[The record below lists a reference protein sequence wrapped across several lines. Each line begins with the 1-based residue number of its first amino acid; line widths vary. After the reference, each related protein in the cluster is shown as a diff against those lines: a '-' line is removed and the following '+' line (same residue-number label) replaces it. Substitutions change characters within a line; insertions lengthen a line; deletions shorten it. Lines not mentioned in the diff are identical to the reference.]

1 MPVPQTT
8 STAGPFATKI
18 FVDSTNIIVD
28 NAFMKKTAIPKPT
41 EAELSILRVLWELG
55 PSTVRQV
62 HDIVVAD
69 RPLAY
74 TTTLKLLQIMTE
86 KKLVTREERDR
97 LHIYQAA
104 HPQEDMQQRLVTD
117 LLNRAFQGS
126 AAKLLMQALAG
137 KPATA
142 KELSELRKVIK
153 AHSQKE
159 KNLGTDANKR

>member
-1 MPVPQTT
+1 MPPMQKT
-8 STAGPFATKI
+8 S
-18 FVDSTNIIVD
+18 
-28 NAFMKKTAIPKPT
+28 IPKPT
-41 EAELSILRVLWELG
+41 EAELAILRVLWELG

-62 HDIVVAD
+62 HDVVVAN

-97 LHIYQAA
+97 VHIYQAA

-117 LLNRAFQGS
+117 LLNRAFHGS
-126 AAKLLMQALAG
+126 AAKLLMQVLAG

-142 KELSELRKVIK
+142 EELSELRKVIK

-159 KNLGTDANKR
+159 KSRATGSDKR